1 MKQGI
6 GRKLPLPCG
15 CCSLRKWLVGGF
27 SCRGVQ
33 NVGSGVRRRLEIEHD
48 LQFPGEGIER
58 TCNALTIEPVVFVK
72 RRIEV
77 WSVTEWSTQF
87 FLAYGEIT
95 RSGRRGPY
103 PHRPCAWSTV
113 TPASAAVPVPHWP
126 AHQRAG

>member
-58 TCNALTIEPVVFVK
+58 TCNALTIEPVVFDEAENRGLVGDRVVDAVLFGV
-72 RRIEV
+72 RRD
-77 WSVTEWSTQF
+77 
-87 FLAYGEIT
+87 
-95 RSGRRGPY
+95 
-103 PHRPCAWSTV
+103 H
-113 TPASAAVPVPHWP
+113 
-126 AHQRAG
+126 